1 MGHRI
6 REHDWS
12 RTPLGPL
19 ENWPSPLA
27 HAVEIMLASR
37 QPGYIAWG
45 PALTSLYNDA
55 CIPILGTKHPQGL
68 GLPYEELWPEI
79 LEEFR
84 PVLEATLAGEAQ
96 YFIDR
101 PVALAGRD
109 VSLSFFTFSWTPL
122 RDQRGA
128 VAGFLGTAS
137 ETTPQIR
144 AAQGTA
150 LRYSSL
156 INSIDVGFCIVEL
169 KFDSSGRAQ
178 DYRFIEVNPAFE
190 QQTGLTQAAG
200 RWMREL
206 APEHEQHW
214 FDIYGQVARTGEPV
228 RFTQQA
234 RALQRAFSVY
244 AFRIG
249 EPAENLVAVLFS
261 DITEKQR
268 AEEALL
274 NADRRKDEFLAT
286 LSHELRNPLAPL
298 RNGLQIARLT
308 ATEDP
313 TLRRTLDMMDRQ
325 LTHLVRLVDDLLDI
339 RRISSGKLELR
350 LQRLD
355 LRKALANSV
364 EASRAAI
371 ENRRHELTVDID
383 PGDFIVN
390 GDFDRLTQIFTN
402 LLSNAAKYTDRGGHI
417 RLRVDHQEG
426 FAAVR
431 VSDSGVG
438 IPPEE
443 LPRVFDLFSQ
453 VAAHQSHSAGGL
465 GIGLSLAKTLTEL
478 HGGTVEARSE
488 GLGRGSEFTVRLPL
502 TGYATH

>member
-1 MGHRI
+1 MVRLP
-6 REHDWS
+6 S
-12 RTPLGPL
+12 RANRCG
-19 ENWPSPLA
+19 SCSRRA
-27 HAVEIMLASR
+27 HCS
-37 QPGYIAWG
+37 
-45 PALTSLYNDA
+45 AL
-55 CIPILGTKHPQGL
+55 
-68 GLPYEELWPEI
+68 
-79 LEEFR
+79 
-84 PVLEATLAGEAQ
+84 
-96 YFIDR
+96 
-101 PVALAGRD
+101 
-109 VSLSFFTFSWTPL
+109 
-122 RDQRGA
+122 
-128 VAGFLGTAS
+128 
-137 ETTPQIR
+137 
-144 AAQGTA
+144 
-150 LRYSSL
+150 
-156 INSIDVGFCIVEL
+156 
-169 KFDSSGRAQ
+169 
-178 DYRFIEVNPAFE
+178 
-190 QQTGLTQAAG
+190 
-200 RWMREL
+200 
-206 APEHEQHW
+206 
-214 FDIYGQVARTGEPV
+214 
-228 RFTQQA
+228 
-234 RALQRAFSVY
+234 FSVY

-249 EPAENLVAVLFS
+249 EPAANLVAVLFS

-268 AEEALL
+268 AEEALR

-350 LQRLD
+350 LQRMD

-383 PGDFIVN
+383 PGEFIVN

-402 LLSNAAKYTDRGGHI
+402 LLSNAAKYTDRGGRI
-417 RLRVDHQEG
+417 WLRVDHQEG

-443 LPRVFDLFSQ
+443 LSRVFDLFSQ
-453 VAAHQSHSAGGL
+453 VAVHQSHSAGGL